1 MDIMQMGGG
10 DSLYDKIDKGIRNC
24 QVVISCVTSK
34 YSISPNCRREVSLA
48 DALKKP
54 IIPLLLEKMTW
65 PPEGPMSMV
74 LTQLLY
80 IDFCSKGFEGQNN
93 WDIDE
98 FDVLMDKI
106 RKNLEAKKRAV
117 RFGDEIIPTNL
128 YDVTQDDLLQEIQED
143 DEDNSDSNVNN
154 DLQPISNSKLD
165 EPRTVKESSVHNQ
178 DKNKSKHKPPPIM
191 YPATTETQQGTA
203 EVVAP
208 KSSCC
213 CVQ

>member
-1 MDIMQMGGG
+1 MQMGGG

-80 IDFCSKGFEGQNN
+80 IDFCSNGIEVQKHWEAPQF
-93 WDIDE
+93 DE
-98 FDVLMDKI
+98 MLNKI
-106 RKNLEAKKRAV
+106 KVNLPADDDAAEEQSKTESSPKAAKNDNAKKEET
-117 RFGDEIIPTNL
+117 G
-128 YDVTQDDLLQEIQED
+128 
-143 DEDNSDSNVNN
+143 
-154 DLQPISNSKLD
+154 K
-165 EPRTVKESSVHNQ
+165 K
-178 DKNKSKHKPPPIM
+178 
-191 YPATTETQQGTA
+191 PATKENGTKKSTQAPPGKASPVPMTT
-203 EVVAP
+203 P

-213 CVQ
+213 IIQ